1 MQEILRIY
9 FGEMNCLIGEKKEID
24 EICEAYKKS
33 KRKKSIFY
41 MISARIGLAI
51 VENF

>member
-9 FGEMNCLIGEKKEID
+9 FDGNCLIGEKKEID
-24 EICEAYKKS
+24 EICGAYKKL

-41 MISARIGLAI
+41 MIKARFGFAI